1 MKTLGGLYAIA
12 DTSLLTTEFFSVKV
26 RQALRGGAGII
37 QYRDKSNDT
46 KRRYSQ
52 AQIMVNICR
61 EFDAVSIINDDI
73 QLAELVNADGVH
85 LGADDDSIA
94 SARRVLGEKTIIGIS
109 CYNQLSLAHKAVD
122 AGANYVA
129 FGAVYPSQ
137 VKPDAVN
144 ASLVFLAEARQVIK
158 CPICAIGGIDET
170 NLGGVIKTGV
180 DMAAVISAVFGSND
194 PEKSALQLS
203 CQFS

>member
-1 MKTLGGLYAIA
+1 MKTLQGLYAIA

-26 RQALRGGAGII
+26 WQALRGGAGII

-52 AQIMVNICR
+52 AQIMVNLCR
-61 EFDAVSIINDDI
+61 EFDAISIINDDI
-73 QLAELVNADGVH
+73 QLAKLVDADGVH
-85 LGADDDSIA
+85 LGADDESITRA
-94 SARRVLGEKTIIGIS
+94 KEILGEEKIIGIS
-109 CYNQLSLAHKAVD
+109 CYDQLRLAQNAVE

-129 FGAVYPSQ
+129 FGAVYPSRI
-137 VKPDAVN
+137 KPDAVN
-144 ASLVFLAEARQVIK
+144 ASLTFLAEARQAIK
-158 CPICAIGGIDET
+158 CSICAIGGIDET

-203 CQFS
+203 RQFS